1 MYKKTTAR
9 SVLESSCQSTGRT
22 NATLQELPAKCCAT
36 LVSSMVTTGS
46 VTATTAT
53 IKLGPKNLTPV
64 QSSSRSLSPHLKN
77 GQAADRWGRAGH
89 RFTGAT
95 TGGGGKVSR
104 ITNIF
109 FITTH
114 WGRYV
119 ILRPMNTLSTS
130 VIFALFYCERHA
142 EQQRHRSI
150 F

>member
-22 NATLQELPAKCCAT
+22 NATLQEIPAKCCAT

-95 TGGGGKVSR
+95 RGGGQAVENYEHLFHHDTLGSLCNTPPYEHPIDIGDIR
-104 ITNIF
+104 P
-109 FITTH
+109 
-114 WGRYV
+114 
-119 ILRPMNTLSTS
+119 ILL
-130 VIFALFYCERHA
+130 
-142 EQQRHRSI
+142 
-150 F
+150 